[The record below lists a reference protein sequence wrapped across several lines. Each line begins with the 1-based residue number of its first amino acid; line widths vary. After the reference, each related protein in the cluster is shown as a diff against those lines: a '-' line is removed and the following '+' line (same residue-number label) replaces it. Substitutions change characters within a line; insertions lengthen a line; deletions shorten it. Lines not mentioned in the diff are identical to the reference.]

1 LKAQDDFAYMC
12 AKAEIDGRKLKL
24 AMEVEDIVFD
34 YFGIISIQF
43 EISNRQLDRD
53 MDYQVT
59 KMRQQSDIAREL
71 NNQDQAIPTDL
82 SLEKGMELAKRV

>member
-1 LKAQDDFAYMC
+1 
-12 AKAEIDGRKLKL
+12 
-24 AMEVEDIVFD
+24 MEVEDIVFD

>member
-1 LKAQDDFAYMC
+1 MC
-12 AKAEIDGRKLKL
+12 AKAEIEGRKLKL
-24 AMEVEDIVFD
+24 AMEIEDIVFD

>member
-1 LKAQDDFAYMC
+1 MC
-12 AKAEIDGRKLKL
+12 AKAETEGRKLKL

-59 KMRQQSDIAREL
+59 KMRQQADIARDL
-71 NNQDQAIPTDL
+71 SNQDQAIPTDL